1 MLLMLILPNNKP
13 KVKQAIPE
21 VKPTVVKTVKLTPQQ
36 EESNKHDKWVEKQFT
51 GYDGGRGKLIQLVK
65 DNMNDP
71 KSFKYVSSTR
81 SFMGDDL
88 IINMKFRGKNSFGAI
103 VEQEVKCKVIYDDD
117 SLMIIE

>member
-1 MLLMLILPNNKP
+1 MLIIPGDKE
-13 KVKQAIPE
+13 KVKEIPKKTTQTIAE
-21 VKPTVVKTVKLTPQQ
+21 KPILTPQQ
-36 EESNKHDKWVEKQFT
+36 LESNKHDKWVEKQFS

-88 IINMKFRGKNSFGAI
+88 IINMKFRGKNSFGAV

-117 SLMIIE
+117 SLIIIE